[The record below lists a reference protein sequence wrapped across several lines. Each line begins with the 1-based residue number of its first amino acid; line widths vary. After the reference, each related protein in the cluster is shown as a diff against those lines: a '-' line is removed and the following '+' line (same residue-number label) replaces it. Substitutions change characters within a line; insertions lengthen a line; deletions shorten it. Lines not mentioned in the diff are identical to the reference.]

1 MGQKHFFLTFLIQFA
16 TNYKLRMTS
25 ITGITVF
32 PVCVCCRKERKFLAR
47 GSIRRP
53 HISSMPQYDQQKLRH
68 RQYVP
73 TLTHTHIAY
82 TVKSFYFAGT
92 KISWCLMMMDMF
104 MDTFINFQIK
114 HATININYHFVGILN
129 SWSVPTKYTKLNI
142 QQTKIK
148 NDFTVTWVPM
158 CLMRTEVFLALK
170 FKVEKLRTSFGEFWS
185 VFLGYLVCIN
195 MWI

>member
-1 MGQKHFFLTFLIQFA
+1 
-16 TNYKLRMTS
+16 
-25 ITGITVF
+25 
-32 PVCVCCRKERKFLAR
+32 VCVCCRKERKFLAR

-53 HISSMPQYDQQKLRH
+53 HISSMPHYDQQKLRH

-73 TLTHTHIAY
+73 TYSIYCEIILFCGHEHFVVWWWWTC
-82 TVKSFYFAGT
+82 
-92 KISWCLMMMDMF
+92 SWTL
-104 MDTFINFQIK
+104 INSQIK
-114 HATININYHFVGILN
+114 HATVNINQYFVGILN
-129 SWSVPTKYTKLNI
+129 SWIVLPTKYTKLNI
-142 QQTKIK
+142 QQTKMK
-148 NDFTVTWVPM
+148 NDFTETWVPM